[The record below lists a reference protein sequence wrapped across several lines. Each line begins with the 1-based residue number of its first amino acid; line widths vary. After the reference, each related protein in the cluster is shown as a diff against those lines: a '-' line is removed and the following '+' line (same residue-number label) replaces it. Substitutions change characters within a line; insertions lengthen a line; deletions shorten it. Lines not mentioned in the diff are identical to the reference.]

1 MITQRLNKIL
11 STKIENE
18 SLKMKRNMDR
28 LFNLLDSNYIS
39 FPQSSIIL

>member
-1 MITQRLNKIL
+1 MITQSLNKVL

-28 LFNLLDSNYIS
+28 LFNLLDSNHIS
-39 FPQSSIIL
+39 FPQSLILL

>member
-1 MITQRLNKIL
+1 MITQSLNKVL

-28 LFNLLDSNYIS
+28 LFNLLDYNHIS
-39 FPQSSIIL
+39 FPQSLILL